1 MGFAAKWLG
10 VVVAT
15 AASLPLTEIPA
26 FSKEPEGLLPPEKTV
41 LPSSKATDD
50 AVLDNQAKQA
60 DGADLLLQVEGVLEE
75 GDRG

>member
-1 MGFAAKWLG
+1 MSTYLYAEVTLGRSIGGMGFAAKWLG

-41 LPSSKATDD
+41 LNQVHVENRSSGPHPQPRVIT
-50 AVLDNQAKQA
+50 
-60 DGADLLLQVEGVLEE
+60 
-75 GDRG
+75 